1 MFHSCFIHSST
12 DGHLG
17 CFHNLVIVNNA
28 AMNMRV
34 LLYELCFLYGVI
46 IPLSCS
52 KDRTLQVRWHLSHK
66 QGFWMVDLEMSLVP
80 MEPNRMT
87 HKRVDPLAA
96 ASVAPNFY
104 GQHSLWTWERAMGFL
119 PLISLATSSHQ
130 QPLMACLSLFGVSCV
145 SSLFSPLFMLIAI
158 GIMLNIL
165 NTLLSNLINKTA

>member
-1 MFHSCFIHSST
+1 MFHSCFTHSST

-34 LLYELCFLYGVI
+34 LLYELCFLYGDI

-87 HKRVDPLAA
+87 HRRVDPLAA

-104 GQHSLWTWERAMGFL
+104 GQ
-119 PLISLATSSHQ
+119 Q
-130 QPLMACLSLFGVSCV
+130 QPVDLGESHGLSPPNISGHIITPTTTDGLFVLVWRFLCL
-145 SSLFSPLFMLIAI
+145 
-158 GIMLNIL
+158 
-165 NTLLSNLINKTA
+165 